1 LQKSQN
7 KRENVMSTAYSTNFV
22 GKFKTF
28 FLKAAPFQC
37 AYFMNWPKEVSYSAW
52 KKLLTRQIRSIEKS
66 QPHQRRNRSS
76 SKREALRLKACWDKA
91 ARKQIIRIA
100 HELKACESA
109 GHPEDVKIELITMLK
124 QFLERRR
131 VYQHIEET
139 IIDCRNKDQIIYSKQ
154 SIILSALAIFL
165 FRMGSGNKFDD
176 KSHDRDEKYSKTNIS
191 KFIDAPETQVP
202 VIKTIEK
209 FLKNLEE
216 ESVNDLMIAFFKD
229 LQKSKFFVQHP
240 QIMPGDFFLLAADCV
255 HTHTYDHP
263 HHVDKQGNQDCPC
276 CLKRVYNKGTE
287 KEKVKW
293 QHFTL
298 VFSFVFMGGLKI
310 PIFRYPI
317 HAKQII
323 DLENVSEDLHKQEC
337 ETVALKIALPKIRA
351 SFPKMKIVLL
361 LDGLYANRPVI
372 RLAEEQ
378 RCGYIIV
385 RKASSLPLLAKECD
399 GISKESNHKK
409 NCTKNCQERVEGW
422 LIDQKYEW
430 FNSCYLGEGISTNVL
445 RFWENRTKEEYETK
459 CYQCEWLFSR
469 RISAKTCKFFGR
481 QARSRWEEED
491 IFNSLKNRGFNFKHD
506 YSRDPLSC
514 FNWQGLALFAF
525 TIFELFR
532 FSEAVI
538 QRVDLPQ
545 ITLAEKLEGQLLHRP
560 TQEIFS
566 EEKLSKKMQFRYH
579 FAVEFILFNKMDPEN
594 RVEKLLETG

>member
-1 LQKSQN
+1 
-7 KRENVMSTAYSTNFV
+7 MSTTYSTSFA
-22 GKFKTF
+22 GKFKSF
-28 FLKAAPFQC
+28 FLKTRFFQF
-37 AYFMNWPKEVSYSAW
+37 AHFMNWPKGMSYSAW
-52 KKLLTRQIRSIEKS
+52 KKLSIRRIRSITKS
-66 QPHQRRNRSS
+66 QSHRRQNNGHFRI
-76 SKREALRLKACWDKA
+76 KETLKLKACLEEEADPE
-91 ARKQIIRIA
+91 QIMHVV
-100 HELKACESA
+100 HEIKNCKNSEPS
-109 GHPEDVKIELITMLK
+109 EDVKIELITMLK
-124 QFLERRR
+124 QFLERKH
-131 VYQHIEET
+131 VYEHIEET
-139 IIDCRNKDQIIYSKQ
+139 IVDGRNREQIIYSKQ

-176 KSHDRDEKYSKTNIS
+176 KSHDTDEKYSKTNLS
-191 KFIDAPETQVP
+191 KFIDAPEDQVP

-216 ESVNDLMIAFFKD
+216 DSVNHLMIAFFQD
-229 LQKSKFFVQHP
+229 LQKSKFFTQHP

-298 VFSFVFMGGLKI
+298 VFSFVFLGGLKI

-317 HAKQII
+317 HAKQVM
-323 DLENVSEDLHKQEC
+323 DLESAPEETHKQEC
-337 ETVALKIALPKIRA
+337 EIVALKTALPKIRA
-351 SFPKMKIVLL
+351 FFPKMKIVLL
-361 LDGLYANRPVI
+361 LDGLYANKPII
-372 RLAEEQ
+372 RLVEEQ

-385 RKASSLPLLAKECD
+385 RKASSLSLLAKECD
-399 GISKESNHKK
+399 RISEESNHKK
-409 NCTKNCQERVEGW
+409 NCTKKCQKKTESW
-422 LIDQKYEW
+422 LIEQRYEW
-430 FNSCYLGEGISTNVL
+430 FNSRYLGEDIYVNVL
-445 RFWENRTKEEYETK
+445 RFWENRTKEGCKTEY
-459 CYQCEWLFSR
+459 YQCEWLFSR
-469 RISAKTCKFFGR
+469 RISAQTCEIFSR

-538 QRVDLPQ
+538 KRTKLPQ
-545 ITLAEKLEGQLLHRP
+545 ITLAEKLAGQLFHRP
-560 TQEIFS
+560 TQEIFPV
-566 EEKLSKKMQFRYH
+566 ENFLKKIQFRYH
-579 FAVEFILFNKMDPEN
+579 FVVESILFNKIAPEN
-594 RVEKLLETG
+594 RTEILLETG